1 MQLTLTFDE
10 VVALATA
17 SSPLP
22 PIVRSLSAE
31 GEVVRAELDPLEV
44 ITGSL
49 ARIAAAA
56 AGTISVVAR
65 FAGFSEGVAS
75 FEITATARGLPAHKL
90 LPLVLDRVNAAI
102 AENPSIAGIVT
113 LEDGTEQPRVLIDL
127 QEALSTRV
135 PGIRVTGFD
144 LRDATF
150 LLEASVS

>member
-1 MQLTLTFDE
+1 MQLTMTVDE
-10 VVALATA
+10 VIALATA

-49 ARIAAAA
+49 ARIVAAA

-65 FAGFSEGVAS
+65 FARFSEGVAS
-75 FEITATARGLPAHKL
+75 FDITAMARGLPAHKL
-90 LPLVLDRVNAAI
+90 LPLLLDRVNSAI

-113 LEDGTEQPRVLIDL
+113 IEDGTEQPRVLVDL
-127 QEALSTRV
+127 HEALSTRV
-135 PGIRVTGFD
+135 PGMRVTGFD

-150 LLEASVS
+150 HLDATVS